1 MEKEVSRK
9 KHRKRSR
16 FWFGYR
22 IYLIVLAV
30 LLVIMWFAVWNT
42 MKKYEAAQPDKVI
55 DNIVNKIESGKINDL
70 KIASSKKSKFEPDAD
85 PIAELKEK
93 VNGRKLSYKLSTES
107 YDSLAPIYDIMA
119 EKEKIAT
126 VSLKSVKEYKKMAI
140 LVLSDWEIS
149 SVALAGKA
157 ANYAVTITVPENYE
171 VTVNT
176 IPLTAEE
183 KTGDAKVMDGFEYV
197 AEYVTPPKSVTY
209 KVEGLINMPV
219 ITVNGR
225 TVEESELDIKD
236 GKITYNGGFDSEEI
250 DSELRDYVLNAAKTY
265 TNFFS
270 KDLEGCR
277 NSTAPIEGLFPAGS
291 YYIQMAENYRQQ
303 DMWTYSAHQPP
314 VFSNEEVKDYKVY
327 SEDCFSVNVV
337 FDKSMILKL
346 NGQERV
352 DHNDQI
358 YYYVKIDGKWLIAD
372 MKEKV

>member
-55 DNIVNKIESGKINDL
+55 GNIVNKIESGKINDL
-70 KIASSKKSKFEPDAD
+70 KISSSKKSKFEPDAD

-119 EKEKIAT
+119 EEEKIAT

-149 SVALAGKA
+149 SVTLAGKA

-183 KTGDAKVMDGFEYV
+183 KQVM
-197 AEYVTPPKSVTY
+197 
-209 KVEGLINMPV
+209 
-219 ITVNGR
+219 
-225 TVEESELDIKD
+225 
-236 GKITYNGGFDSEEI
+236 
-250 DSELRDYVLNAAKTY
+250 
-265 TNFFS
+265 
-270 KDLEGCR
+270 
-277 NSTAPIEGLFPAGS
+277 
-291 YYIQMAENYRQQ
+291 
-303 DMWTYSAHQPP
+303 
-314 VFSNEEVKDYKVY
+314 
-327 SEDCFSVNVV
+327 
-337 FDKSMILKL
+337 LK
-346 NGQERV
+346 
-352 DHNDQI
+352 
-358 YYYVKIDGKWLIAD
+358 
-372 MKEKV
+372 